1 MRYVIDPSLFW
12 VKKEKESQKEEKL
25 AEQATKP
32 PNPPPLPPPSC
43 LDPPLKKVLLLPLRK
58 VLLLNTILVFA
69 LVISQ
74 EPLVTPSLTIMARHL
89 LLRMKTTISI
99 PM

>member
-32 PNPPPLPPPSC
+32 PNPPSPPPPSC

-58 VLLLNTILVFA
+58 VLLLNTILDFA

>member
-32 PNPPPLPPPSC
+32 PNPPSPPPPKLSGSATEESITFTTEESITFKYY
-43 LDPPLKKVLLLPLRK
+43 PGFLLW
-58 VLLLNTILVFA
+58 
-69 LVISQ
+69 
-74 EPLVTPSLTIMARHL
+74 
-89 LLRMKTTISI
+89 
-99 PM
+99 

>member
-32 PNPPPLPPPSC
+32 PTPPPS
-43 LDPPLKKVLLLPLRK
+43 PPKLSGSATEESITFTTEESITFKYYPGFCFGKFLR
-58 VLLLNTILVFA
+58 N
-69 LVISQ
+69 
-74 EPLVTPSLTIMARHL
+74 RW
-89 LLRMKTTISI
+89 
-99 PM
+99 